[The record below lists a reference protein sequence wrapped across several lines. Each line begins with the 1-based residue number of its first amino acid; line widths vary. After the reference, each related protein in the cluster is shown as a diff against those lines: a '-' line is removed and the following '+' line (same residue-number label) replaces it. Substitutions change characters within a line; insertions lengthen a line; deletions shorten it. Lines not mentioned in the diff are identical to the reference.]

1 MVGDVMSFTFVLG
14 VGLASVPAGAFERIG
29 DFASRRRQSMHTA
42 VRPYDGSMAT
52 PGPGALVGREEECAA
67 IDRLLEA
74 SAGGESSSLVLRG
87 EAGIGKTALLSYAA
101 ERSRERTV
109 LGIAGV
115 EAESDLGFAGLEG
128 LLRPITAKLD
138 QLPRAQADAL
148 SAALGLAPSGG
159 SDRLLVSAAALSLLA
174 AAAEDQP
181 VLCLVDD
188 LQFLDVASVEALLF
202 SARRLGA
209 EPVAMLFVV
218 REGAGREVATPGLP
232 EVMLGPLATDAAAR
246 LLEAS
251 APAAA
256 RLVREWLLAQAAG
269 NPLALL
275 ELPKGLSPQQLQGR
289 AALPETTRMTT
300 GLRTAFVQRVKRLPA
315 ETQAALLIAALDD
328 RDEVAT
334 VMRAS
339 GEAGLPADA
348 LDAAERDGLLRIA
361 DGAVEFRHPLVRSA
375 LLASSTHSQ
384 RRAGHAALAAAL
396 IADHDADRRVWHQAL
411 ASASADEEVAAA
423 LEASA
428 RRYESRAGHASAAT
442 AFARAAELSGSDDNR
457 MRRLAAGAQA
467 AWAAAQ
473 PDQARDLI
481 GRVLPLAPEGLRA
494 ELLYL
499 RGVIEARTGDLR
511 GAMAV
516 LVEAAETSESP
527 SLALDALSEATEAA
541 NYAGEFAQ
549 SAEIGARAGAIEP
562 HDEIDRFRVSAL
574 TGMAAELAGDYERSE
589 RLVREAIQRAEQLQ
603 DPGALVWAS
612 LLATMGLTGGN
623 FADGLPQSSRAVA
636 IARERGLLSMLPLA
650 LWAQANALVGLGRF
664 NLARSA
670 AEEGIRLASDFGH
683 RSGASWNLTVVAL
696 LDSLRGD
703 ESAAHSHVDEAV
715 QLAAIGGGTLILAHT
730 EWMLGLLDLT
740 LGRPEEATER
750 FLLLTAIERPE
761 YDSLVGLWSIPDLIE
776 AAARSGRLDETA
788 ERLDRYKRWVQYSP
802 SAPRRSV
809 LARCRALEGDGDVR
823 EHFEAALAPDG
834 FVSPFLMA
842 RTELLYGEWLRRQ
855 RQRREARPHLRR
867 AADLFR
873 QVGTTP
879 WEERAEAEL
888 RATGEKARER
898 DPSTLDQ
905 LTPQELQI
913 AGLVASGMTN
923 RQIAAQL
930 YLSPRTIDY
939 HLRKVFSKVGV
950 ASRTELVQMGVPEPE
965 PEPERLSAPAGAG

>member
-1 MVGDVMSFTFVLG
+1 
-14 VGLASVPAGAFERIG
+14 
-29 DFASRRRQSMHTA
+29 
-42 VRPYDGSMAT
+42 
-52 PGPGALVGREEECAA
+52 LVGRERECAA
-67 IDRLLEA
+67 IDDLLEA
-74 SAGGESSSLVLRG
+74 SARGESGSLVLRG
-87 EAGIGKTALLSYAA
+87 EAGTGKTALLIYAA
-101 ERSRERTV
+101 ERWVGGTV
-109 LGIAGV
+109 LRTTGV
-115 EAESDLGFAGLEG
+115 EGESDLAFAGLYG
-128 LLRPITAKLD
+128 LLRPIVDKLGE
-138 QLPRAQADAL
+138 LPQTQAAAL
-148 SAALGLAPSGG
+148 AGALGLGPSLGA
-159 SDRLLVSAAALSLLA
+159 DRLLVSAATLSLLA
-174 AAAEDQP
+174 AAADEGP
-181 VLCLVDD
+181 LLCLVDD
-188 LQFLDVASVEALLF
+188 AQFLDVASAEALVF

-209 EPVAMLFVV
+209 EPVAILFAV
-218 REGAGREVATPGLP
+218 REGTARAFAAPGLP
-232 EVMLGPLATDAAAR
+232 ELLVEGLGAEAAAR

-251 APAAA
+251 APEATG
-256 RLVREWLLAQAAG
+256 LVREWLLSEAAG

-275 ELPKGLSPQQLQGR
+275 ELPRGLSPAQLEGR
-289 AALPETTRMTT
+289 AALPETTPLSSR
-300 GLRTAFVQRVKRLPA
+300 LRSAFMQRIDLLPA
-315 ETQAALLIAALDD
+315 ETRTSLLIAAVDD
-328 RDEVAT
+328 SGELGAVVGAG
-334 VMRAS
+334 
-339 GEAGLPADA
+339 GEAGLRADA
-348 LDAAERDGLLRIA
+348 LDPAERVGLLQVIDGKIA
-361 DGAVEFRHPLVRSA
+361 FRHPLVRSA
-375 LLASSTHSQ
+375 LLESSTDSQ
-384 RRAGHAALAAAL
+384 RRDAHAALAAAL
-396 IADHDADRRVWHQAL
+396 SGEDDPDRYAWHQAL
-411 ASASADEEVAAA
+411 ATRSADEEVAAA

-442 AFARAAELSGSDDNR
+442 AFAHAAELSRSEGSR
-457 MRRLAAGAQA
+457 MRRLVAAAQA
-467 AWAAAQ
+467 AWAAGQ

-481 GRVLPLAPEGLRA
+481 ARVLPLAPDGLRA

-511 GAMAV
+511 GAIAI
-516 LVEAAETSESP
+516 LVEAADTTGSP
-527 SLALDALSEATEAA
+527 SLAIDALTEAVEAA
-541 NYAGEFAQ
+541 NYAGESAQ
-549 SAEIGARAGAIEP
+549 SVAIGARAGAIEP

-589 RLVREAIQRAEQLQ
+589 RLVREAIKRAEQLH

-650 LWAQANALVGLGRF
+650 LWAQANALFGLGRF

-670 AEEGIRLASDFGH
+670 AEEGIRLANDFGH
-683 RSGASWNLTVVAL
+683 RSGASWNLTVTAL

-788 ERLDRYKRWVQYSP
+788 ERFDRYENWVQYSS
-802 SAPRRSV
+802 SAPRRSI

-823 EHFEAALAPDG
+823 EHFEVALAPDG

-888 RATGEKARER
+888 RATGETARKR

-923 RQIAAQL
+923 REIAGQL

-939 HLRKVFSKVGV
+939 HLRKVFSKLGV
-950 ASRTELVQMGVPEPE
+950 SSRTELVQMGVPADEPAE
-965 PEPERLSAPAGAG
+965 AGVTAG

>member
-1 MVGDVMSFTFVLG
+1 MPTPE
-14 VGLASVPAGAFERIG
+14 LARLS
-29 DFASRRRQSMHTA
+29 
-42 VRPYDGSMAT
+42 
-52 PGPGALVGREEECAA
+52 GALFGRERECAA
-67 IDRLLEA
+67 IDQLLEA
-74 SAGGESSSLVLRG
+74 SARGESTSLVLRG

-101 ERSRERTV
+101 ERRGRRTV
-109 LGIAGV
+109 LRIAGV
-115 EAESDLGFAGLEG
+115 EAESDMGFAGLEG
-128 LLRPITAKLD
+128 LLRPITGKLD
-138 QLPRAQADAL
+138 ELPRAQADAL

-159 SDRLLVSAAALSLLA
+159 SDRLLVSAAALSLIA

-188 LQFLDVASVEALLF
+188 VQLLDVASVEALLF

-209 EPVAMLFVV
+209 EPVGMLFVV
-218 REGAGREVATPGLP
+218 REGAGREIATPGLP
-232 EVMLGPLATDAAAR
+232 EVRLEGLDVDAAVP

-251 APAAA
+251 APGAVGP
-256 RLVREWLLAQAAG
+256 VREWLLAQAAG

-275 ELPKGLSPQQLQGR
+275 ELPSGLSAQQLQGR
-289 AALPETTRMTT
+289 AALPETIRLTS
-300 GLRTAFVQRVKRLPA
+300 GLRAAFVQRVKRLPA

-334 VMRAS
+334 VMRAAD
-339 GEAGLPADA
+339 EAGLPADA
-348 LDAAERDGLLRIA
+348 LDAAEHDGLLTIA

-375 LLASSTHSQ
+375 LLESSTHSQ

-396 IADHDADRRVWHQAL
+396 SADQHADRRVWHQAL
-411 ASASADEEVAAA
+411 ASADADEEVAAA

-442 AFARAAELSGSDDNR
+442 AFARAAELSSSDGSR
-457 MRRLAAGAQA
+457 TRRLAAAAQA
-467 AWAAAQ
+467 AWAGGQ
-473 PDQARDLI
+473 PDRARDLI
-481 GRVLPLAPEGLRA
+481 ARVLPLAPDGLRA

-511 GAMAV
+511 GAAAV

-527 SLALDALSEATEAA
+527 SLALDALSEAAEAA
-541 NYAGEFAQ
+541 SYAGESSQTVA
-549 SAEIGARAGAIEP
+549 IGARAGATEP

-574 TGMAAELAGDYERSE
+574 TGMAAELAGDYERSG
-589 RLVREAIQRAEQLQ
+589 RLLREAIQRAEQLQ

-623 FADGLPQSSRAVA
+623 FADGLPHSSRAVA

-650 LWAQANALVGLGRF
+650 LWAQANALLGLGRF

-683 RSGASWNLTVVAL
+683 RSGAGWNLTVTAL

-703 ESAAHSHVDEAV
+703 ESAARSHLDEAV
-715 QLAAIGGGTLILAHT
+715 QLAAIGGGTLILAQN

-740 LGRPEEATER
+740 LGRPDEATER
-750 FLLLTAIERPE
+750 LLPLTAIERPE
-761 YDSLVGLWSIPDLIE
+761 WNPLVGLWSIPDLIE

-788 ERLDRYKRWVQYSP
+788 EQFDRYTSWVKYSP

-809 LARCRALEGDGDVR
+809 LARCRALVGGGDVR
-823 EHFEAALAPDG
+823 ERFDEALAPDS

-842 RTELLYGEWLRRQ
+842 RTELLYGEWLRRE

-879 WEERAEAEL
+879 WEDRAEGEL

-923 RQIAAQL
+923 RQIAGQL

-939 HLRKVFSKVGV
+939 HLRKVFSKLGV
-950 ASRTELVQMGVPEPE
+950 ASRTELVRMGVPQQEPV
-965 PEPERLSAPAGAG
+965 

>member
-1 MVGDVMSFTFVLG
+1 
-14 VGLASVPAGAFERIG
+14 
-29 DFASRRRQSMHTA
+29 
-42 VRPYDGSMAT
+42 MAT
-52 PGPGALVGREEECAA
+52 PGPAALVGREEECVA
-67 IDRLLEA
+67 IDRLLEV
-74 SAGGESSSLVLRG
+74 SAGGESSSLVVRG
-87 EAGIGKTALLSYAA
+87 EPGIGKTALLSYAA
-101 ERSRERTV
+101 ERSRGRTV
-109 LGIAGV
+109 LRIAGV

-128 LLRPITAKLD
+128 LLRPIIGKLD
-138 QLPRAQADAL
+138 ELPQAQADAL
-148 SAALGLAPSGG
+148 SAALGLAPSSG

-174 AAAEDQP
+174 AAADDQP
-181 VLCLVDD
+181 VICLVDD
-188 LQFLDVASVEALLF
+188 VQFLDAASVEALLF

-232 EVMLGPLATDAAAR
+232 EVMLESLDADAAVR

-256 RLVREWLLAQAAG
+256 GPVREWLLAQAAG

-275 ELPKGLSPQQLQGR
+275 ELPRGLSAQQLQGR
-289 AALPETTRMTT
+289 AALPETTRLTS
-300 GLRTAFVQRVKRLPA
+300 GLRAAFVQRVERLPA

-375 LLASSTHSQ
+375 LLESSTHSQ
-384 RRAGHAALAAAL
+384 RQAGHAALAAAL
-396 IADHDADRRVWHQAL
+396 SADHHADRRVWHQAL
-411 ASASADEEVAAA
+411 ASVSADEEVAAA

-442 AFARAAELSGSDDNR
+442 AFARAAELSSSDGSR
-457 MRRLAAGAQA
+457 MRRLAAAARA
-467 AWAAAQ
+467 AWAAGQ

-481 GRVLPLAPEGLRA
+481 AQVLPLAPDELRA
-494 ELLYL
+494 QLLYL

-511 GAMAV
+511 GAFAV

-527 SLALDALSEATEAA
+527 SFQLDALSEAHEAA
-541 NYAGEFAQ
+541 VFAGE
-549 SAEIGARAGAIEP
+549 SALTIEIGARAGAIEP
-562 HDEIDRFRVSAL
+562 DDELDRFRVSTL
-574 TGMAAELAGDYERSE
+574 TWMAAELAGDHERAE
-589 RLVREAIQRAEQLQ
+589 GLVREAIQRGERLE
-603 DPGALVWAS
+603 DPGALVTAS
-612 LLATMGLTGGN
+612 LLATMGVNAGN
-623 FADGLPQSSRAVA
+623 FADGLPAASRAVA

-650 LWAQANALVGLGRF
+650 LWAQACALVGLGRF

-683 RSGASWNLTVVAL
+683 RSGAGWNLTISAL
-696 LDSLRGD
+696 IASVRGE
-703 ESAAHSHVDEAV
+703 ESATRSQVDEAV

-730 EWMLGLLDLT
+730 DWMLALLDLT
-740 LGRPEEATER
+740 LGRPDEATER
-750 FLLLTAIERPE
+750 LLPLTAVERPE
-761 YDSLVGLWSIPDLIE
+761 FNPLMGLWSIPDLIE

-788 ERLDRYKRWVQYSP
+788 ERFDRYKSWVRYSP

-809 LARCRALEGDGDVR
+809 LARCRALMGDGDVR
-823 EHFEAALAPDG
+823 EQFEAALAPDG

-888 RATGEKARER
+888 RATGETARKR
-898 DPSTLDQ
+898 DPSTLDE

-923 RQIAAQL
+923 RQVAEQL

-939 HLRKVFSKVGV
+939 HLRKVFSKLGV
-950 ASRTELVQMGVPEPE
+950 ASRTELVQMDVPE
-965 PEPERLSAPAGAG
+965 PEPERLSAPVAAS

>member
-1 MVGDVMSFTFVLG
+1 M
-14 VGLASVPAGAFERIG
+14 A
-29 DFASRRRQSMHTA
+29 TA
-42 VRPYDGSMAT
+42 VPGS
-52 PGPGALVGREEECAA
+52 LVGREEECAA
-67 IDRLLEA
+67 IDRLLEV
-74 SAGGESSSLVLRG
+74 SDGGESSSLVLRG
-87 EAGIGKTALLSYAA
+87 EPGIGKTALLSYAA
-101 ERSRERTV
+101 ERSRARTV
-109 LGIAGV
+109 LRIAGV

-128 LLRPITAKLD
+128 LLRPIIGKLD
-138 QLPRAQADAL
+138 ELPRAQADAL
-148 SAALGLAPSGG
+148 SAALGFAPSGG

-174 AAAEDQP
+174 AAADDQP
-181 VLCLVDD
+181 LLCLVDD
-188 LQFLDVASVEALLF
+188 VQFLDVASVEALLF

-218 REGAGREVATPGLP
+218 REGAGREIATPGLP
-232 EVMLGPLATDAAAR
+232 EVVVEGVNPDAAAR
-246 LLEAS
+246 LLEVS
-251 APAAA
+251 APTAAGP
-256 RLVREWLLAQAAG
+256 VRGWLLMQAAG

-275 ELPKGLSPQQLQGR
+275 ELPRGLSAQQLQGR
-289 AALPETTRMTT
+289 AALPETTRLTS
-300 GLRTAFVQRVKRLPA
+300 GLRAAFVQRVERLPA

-339 GEAGLPADA
+339 DEAGLPADA

-375 LLASSTHSQ
+375 LLESSTHSQ
-384 RRAGHAALAAAL
+384 RRNGHAALAAAL
-396 IADHDADRRVWHQAL
+396 SADRDADRRVWHQAL
-411 ASASADEEVAAA
+411 ATASADEEVAAA

-442 AFARAAELSGSDDNR
+442 AFARAAELSGSDDSR
-457 MRRLAAGAQA
+457 MRRLAAAAHA
-467 AWAAAQ
+467 AWAAGQ

-481 GRVLPLAPEGLRA
+481 ARVLPLARDGLRA
-494 ELLYL
+494 DLLYL

-511 GAMAV
+511 GAIAV

-527 SLALDALSEATEAA
+527 SLALDALSEAVEAA
-541 NYAGEFAQ
+541 NYAGESAQ
-549 SAEIGARAGAIEP
+549 SVAIGARAGAIEP

-574 TGMAAELAGDYERSE
+574 TGMAAELAGDYERAE
-589 RLVREAIQRAEQLQ
+589 RLLREAIERAEQLQ

-623 FADGLPQSSRAVA
+623 FADGLPHSSRAVA

-650 LWAQANALVGLGRF
+650 LWAQANALFGLGRF

-683 RSGASWNLTVVAL
+683 RSGASWNLTVTAL
-696 LDSLRGD
+696 LDSLQGE
-703 ESAAHSHVDEAV
+703 ESATRSHVDEAV

-730 EWMLGLLDLT
+730 DWMLGLLDLT

-788 ERLDRYKRWVQYSP
+788 ERFDRYKSWVQCSP
-802 SAPRRSV
+802 SAPRRSL
-809 LARCRALEGDGDVR
+809 LARCQALVGDGDVR
-823 EHFEAALAPDG
+823 EQFEAALAPDG

-842 RTELLYGEWLRRQ
+842 RTELLYGEWLRRE
-855 RQRREARPHLRR
+855 RARREARGHLRR

-873 QVGTTP
+873 QVGAPP
-879 WEERAEAEL
+879 WEERAESEL
-888 RATGEKARER
+888 RATGETARKR
-898 DPSTLDQ
+898 DPSTLDE

-939 HLRKVFSKVGV
+939 HLRKVFSKLGV
-950 ASRTELVQMGVPEPE
+950 ASRTELVQMGVPER
-965 PEPERLSAPAGAG
+965 EPERLSAPAAAS

>member
-1 MVGDVMSFTFVLG
+1 MPM
-14 VGLASVPAGAFERIG
+14 
-29 DFASRRRQSMHTA
+29 
-42 VRPYDGSMAT
+42 
-52 PGPGALVGREEECAA
+52 PGPERLSGALFGRDRECTA
-67 IDRLLEA
+67 IDQLLEA
-74 SAGGESSSLVLRG
+74 SARGESTSLVLRG

-101 ERSRERTV
+101 ERCGERTV
-109 LGIAGV
+109 LRIAGV

-128 LLRPITAKLD
+128 LLRPITGKLD
-138 QLPRAQADAL
+138 ELPRAQADAL
-148 SAALGLAPSGG
+148 SGALGFAPSRG

-188 LQFLDVASVEALLF
+188 VQFLDVASVEALLF

-232 EVMLGPLATDAAAR
+232 EVMLESLDAGAAAR

-256 RLVREWLLAQAAG
+256 GPVREWLLAQAAG

-275 ELPKGLSPQQLQGR
+275 ELPRGLSAQQLQGR
-289 AALPETTRMTT
+289 AALPETTRLTS
-300 GLRTAFVQRVKRLPA
+300 GLRAAFVQRVERLPA

-375 LLASSTHSQ
+375 LMESSTHSQ

-396 IADHDADRRVWHQAL
+396 SADHHTDRRVWHQAL
-411 ASASADEEVAAA
+411 ASVSADEEVAAA

-442 AFARAAELSGSDDNR
+442 AFAHAAELSSSEGSR
-457 MRRLAAGAQA
+457 MRRLAAAAQA
-467 AWAAAQ
+467 AWAAGQ
-473 PDQARDLI
+473 PDRARDLI
-481 GRVLPLAPEGLRA
+481 ARVLPLAPDGLRA

-511 GAMAV
+511 GAIAV

-541 NYAGEFAQ
+541 NYAGEYVQGA
-549 SAEIGARAGAIEP
+549 AIGARAGAIEP
-562 HDEIDRFRVSAL
+562 EDEIDRFRVSAL
-574 TGMAAELAGDYERSE
+574 TGMAAELAGDHERAE
-589 RLVREAIQRAEQLQ
+589 RLVREAIQRGEQLE

-623 FADGLPQSSRAVA
+623 FADGLPHSSRAVA

-664 NLARSA
+664 NLARAA
-670 AEEGIRLASDFGH
+670 AEEGIGLASDFGH
-683 RSGASWNLTVVAL
+683 RSGASWNLIEVAL

-703 ESAAHSHVDEAV
+703 ESAARGHLDEAV
-715 QLAAIGGGTLILAHT
+715 QLAAIGGGTLILDHA
-730 EWMLGLLDLT
+730 EWVLGLLDLT
-740 LGRPEEATER
+740 LGRPDEATAR
-750 FLLLTAIERPE
+750 LLLLTAIERPE
-761 YDSLVGLWSIPDLIE
+761 SNPLIGLWTIPDLIE
-776 AAARSGRLDETA
+776 AAARSGGLEETA
-788 ERLDRYKRWVQYSP
+788 ERLDRYASWVQYSP

-809 LARCRALEGDGDVR
+809 LARCRALVGEGDVR
-823 EHFEAALAPDG
+823 EQFEAALTPDG

-855 RQRREARPHLRR
+855 RKRREARPHLRR

-930 YLSPRTIDY
+930 FLSPRTIDY
-939 HLRKVFSKVGV
+939 HLRKVFSKLGV
-950 ASRTELVQMGVPEPE
+950 ASRTELVRMGVPQQEPV
-965 PEPERLSAPAGAG
+965 